1 MSKQFKVLL
10 IAITV
15 FAVLSDSMLLPFYP
29 TFFSAVFNMSDP
41 AYVGT
46 YIAASCFVVMVCFPI
61 WAFISKYINVL
72 PLLVYSQI
80 AAGVFSV
87 SSFFASDLNWFWF
100 SSMAMFAFKASYLLV
115 YPYLMS
121 LEAKTNHVTTIA
133 MLSVVVHFGA
143 ILGALAG
150 GFVLSALP
158 GKAAFLIMALSD
170 FTQVFVCAYLIRLAP
185 SKNQSPPVA
194 KTSIT
199 SSSRWPVYQLGIVM
213 LCFYFSAFLI
223 RPFFAAYWQSISDTS
238 SIVLA
243 SVVFSIPAF
252 MALLALCFNHWR
264 QHTNRNPINLLVVFM
279 LIITGVALQASPL
292 YLVVIAGRCLFGLSL
307 FIIIVR
313 LDLLLYQVSTPDK
326 YAEDFSKVSFCQSLG
341 VLLASYCAGLLVK
354 SSGLVIP
361 FWVAAGGLAISACC
375 LWLLSKQSRRHTPC
389 ANLASTTRAQ

>member
-1 MSKQFKVLL
+1 
-10 IAITV
+10 
-15 FAVLSDSMLLPFYP
+15 
-29 TFFSAVFNMSDP
+29 
-41 AYVGT
+41 
-46 YIAASCFVVMVCFPI
+46 MVCFPI

-121 LEAKTNHVTTIA
+121 LEAKKNHVATIA

-199 SSSRWPVYQLGIVM
+199 SSS
-213 LCFYFSAFLI
+213 LI

-361 FWVAAGGLAISACC
+361 FWVAAGVLAISACC